1 MNRPTPPIR
10 ATEYG
15 EVKHTRTDCSLGR
28 GVTLGTHRSRRGR
41 RYNNISLGAIPLN
54 GTIAAMPD
62 ICPRKEIGSGP
73 FCLWIAVGK
82 SDFCVAGSVRARQ
95 VDPDDERRRAHPGT
109 RER

>member
-41 RYNNISLGAIPLN
+41 RYNNISLGAIPLT
-54 GTIAAMPD
+54 GVIAAMPD
-62 ICPRKEIGSGP
+62 ILPTQRNRVGAILPLDCGWEIG
-73 FCLWIAVGK
+73 LL
-82 SDFCVAGSVRARQ
+82 
-95 VDPDDERRRAHPGT
+95 RRRQCQGST
-109 RER
+109 SGSR